1 MFVAS
6 EILFVAFTRDTPP
19 YPLSMDG
26 GTDGGSTEQTA
37 MRPGLD
43 GIPSY
48 YINIFSFVT
57 CRVRRGGEGLLD
69 APGTSSTRTRTGTA
83 STIPITVIKG
93 IVDNL
98 AVCFMVFPRV
108 FLCLLPVFVLSCGQ
122 NTVILS
128 IYSQKYHHFSI
139 SRAFF
144 ACSASAIT
152 RLLVTFPTV
161 CGVSCH

>member
-1 MFVAS
+1 M
-6 EILFVAFTRDTPP
+6 ILLIAFTRDTPP

-26 GTDGGSTEQTA
+26 GIDGGSTEQTA
-37 MRPGLD
+37 MRAGKETVYP
-43 GIPSY
+43 PPTT
-48 YINIFSFVT
+48 FSFTVSAS
-57 CRVRRGGEGLLD
+57 VRRGGGV
-69 APGTSSTRTRTGTA
+69 AGCTRYKLHQKTRTGTA

-108 FLCLLPVFVLSCGQ
+108 FLCLLPIFVLSCGK
-122 NTVILS
+122 NTVIFT

>member
-1 MFVAS
+1 MTGC
-6 EILFVAFTRDTPP
+6 TRYKQDQ
-19 YPLSMDG
+19 
-26 GTDGGSTEQTA
+26 E
-37 MRPGLD
+37 
-43 GIPSY
+43 
-48 YINIFSFVT
+48 
-57 CRVRRGGEGLLD
+57 
-69 APGTSSTRTRTGTA
+69 TRTGTA

-93 IVDNL
+93 IVDNI

-108 FLCLLPVFVLSCGQ
+108 FLCLLLVFVLSCGQ
-122 NTVILS
+122 NTVIFT

-152 RLLVTFPTV
+152 RLLVTFPTC

>member
-1 MFVAS
+1 MGEVPNKQRCGQGWTVYPTLHQHF
-6 EILFVAFTRDTPP
+6 FFRD
-19 YPLSMDG
+19 LSCEEG
-26 GTDGGSTEQTA
+26 GRGDR
-37 MRPGLD
+37 MHPGKLHQEA
-43 GIPSY
+43 I
-48 YINIFSFVT
+48 
-57 CRVRRGGEGLLD
+57 
-69 APGTSSTRTRTGTA
+69 TGTA

-108 FLCLLPVFVLSCGQ
+108 FLCLLLIFVLSCGQ
-122 NTVILS
+122 NTVILT

>member
-1 MFVAS
+1 M
-6 EILFVAFTRDTPP
+6 ILPPTLSLWTAVLMGEVP
-19 YPLSMDG
+19 YP
-26 GTDGGSTEQTA
+26 Q
-37 MRPGLD
+37 RCGLERN
-43 GIPSY
+43 GIPTT
-48 YINIFSFVT
+48 NQSFFH
-57 CRVRRGGEGLLD
+57 RVCQCEEGGGVAGCKKHHE
-69 APGTSSTRTRTGTA
+69 TRTGTA

-98 AVCFMVFPRV
+98 AVCFMVFPRG
-108 FLCLLPVFVLSCGQ
+108 FSCLLLVFVLSCGQ
-122 NTVILS
+122 NTVVLS

-152 RLLVTFPTV
+152 RLFVTFPTA

>member
-1 MFVAS
+1 MRFCLLLLRV
-6 EILFVAFTRDTPP
+6 ILPPTLSLHTAVLMGEVPNKQRCRQGWTVYPTLHQPFFFRD
-19 YPLSMDG
+19 LSCEEG
-26 GTDGGSTEQTA
+26 GGVTDCTQVKPHQET
-37 MRPGLD
+37 
-43 GIPSY
+43 I
-48 YINIFSFVT
+48 
-57 CRVRRGGEGLLD
+57 
-69 APGTSSTRTRTGTA
+69 TGTA

-108 FLCLLPVFVLSCGQ
+108 FLCLLLVFVLSCGQ

-128 IYSQKYHHFSI
+128 IYSQKWHHFSI

-152 RLLVTFPTV
+152 RLFVTFPTA

>member
-1 MFVAS
+1 MGEVPNKQRCGP
-6 EILFVAFTRDTPP
+6 ERN
-19 YPLSMDG
+19 
-26 GTDGGSTEQTA
+26 
-37 MRPGLD
+37 
-43 GIPSY
+43 GIPTT
-48 YINIFSFVT
+48 NHLFFH
-57 CRVRRGGEGLLD
+57 RVCQCEEGGGVAGCAKDKLHQE
-69 APGTSSTRTRTGTA
+69 TRTGTA

-108 FLCLLPVFVLSCGQ
+108 FLCLLLVFVLSCGQ
-122 NTVILS
+122 NTVIFT

>member
-1 MFVAS
+1 M
-6 EILFVAFTRDTPP
+6 
-19 YPLSMDG
+19 
-26 GTDGGSTEQTA
+26 
-37 MRPGLD
+37 PGCTGHQQD
-43 GIPSY
+43 Q
-48 YINIFSFVT
+48 
-57 CRVRRGGEGLLD
+57 E
-69 APGTSSTRTRTGTA
+69 TRTGAA

-108 FLCLLPVFVLSCGQ
+108 FLCLLLVFVLSCGQ

-128 IYSQKYHHFSI
+128 IYSQKCHHFSI
-139 SRAFF
+139 SSAFF

-152 RLLVTFPTV
+152 KLLVTFPTA

>member
-1 MFVAS
+1 MGEVPNKQRCGLERNGISTTNHLFFHRVCQCAEGGGVAGC
-6 EILFVAFTRDTPP
+6 TRYQQDQ
-19 YPLSMDG
+19 
-26 GTDGGSTEQTA
+26 E
-37 MRPGLD
+37 
-43 GIPSY
+43 
-48 YINIFSFVT
+48 
-57 CRVRRGGEGLLD
+57 
-69 APGTSSTRTRTGTA
+69 TRTGTA

-98 AVCFMVFPRV
+98 AVCFMVFSRV
-108 FLCLLPVFVLSCGQ
+108 FLCLLLIFVLSCGQ

-152 RLLVTFPTV
+152 KLLVTFPTA

>member
-1 MFVAS
+1 M
-6 EILFVAFTRDTPP
+6 ILPP
-19 YPLSMDG
+19 TLSLRTAVLMGEVSYP
-26 GTDGGSTEQTA
+26 Q
-37 MRPGLD
+37 RCGLERKRHTHHHTL
-43 GIPSY
+43 
-48 YINIFSFVT
+48 FFH
-57 CRVRRGGEGLLD
+57 RVCQCEEGEGITGCTQ
-69 APGTSSTRTRTGTA
+69 APAEPETRTGTA

-108 FLCLLPVFVLSCGQ
+108 FLCLLPIFVLSCGQ

>member
-1 MFVAS
+1 M
-6 EILFVAFTRDTPP
+6 ILPP
-19 YPLSMDG
+19 TLSLC
-26 GTDGGSTEQTA
+26 TA
-37 MRPGLD
+37 VLMGEVPKKQRCGLERN
-43 GIPSY
+43 GIPTT
-48 YINIFSFVT
+48 NQSFFHRVCQCEEGGGVT
-57 CRVRRGGEGLLD
+57 GCTQVKQNQE
-69 APGTSSTRTRTGTA
+69 TRTGTA

-98 AVCFMVFPRV
+98 AVCFMVFPRG
-108 FLCLLPVFVLSCGQ
+108 FSCLLLFFVLSCGQ
-122 NTVILS
+122 NTVIFT

-152 RLLVTFPTV
+152 RLLVTFPTA

>member
-1 MFVAS
+1 MGEVPNTQRCGQERS
-6 EILFVAFTRDTPP
+6 
-19 YPLSMDG
+19 
-26 GTDGGSTEQTA
+26 
-37 MRPGLD
+37 
-43 GIPSY
+43 GIPTT
-48 YINIFSFVT
+48 NHLFFHRVCQCEEGGGVT
-57 CRVRRGGEGLLD
+57 GCTKDQE
-69 APGTSSTRTRTGTA
+69 TRTGTA

-108 FLCLLPVFVLSCGQ
+108 FLCLLLVFVLSCGQ

-139 SRAFF
+139 SSAFF

>member
-1 MFVAS
+1 MGEVPNKQRCGQGWTVYPPPTN
-6 EILFVAFTRDTPP
+6 LFFHRVCQCEEGGGMTGCTR
-19 YPLSMDG
+19 YQQHQ
-26 GTDGGSTEQTA
+26 E
-37 MRPGLD
+37 
-43 GIPSY
+43 
-48 YINIFSFVT
+48 
-57 CRVRRGGEGLLD
+57 
-69 APGTSSTRTRTGTA
+69 TRTGTA

-108 FLCLLPVFVLSCGQ
+108 FSCLLLIFVLSCCQ

-152 RLLVTFPTV
+152 RLLVTFPIC

>member
-1 MFVAS
+1 MLLRL
-6 EILFVAFTRDTPP
+6 ILPP
-19 YPLSMDG
+19 TLSLWTAVLMGEVPNKQRCGQGWTVYP
-26 GTDGGSTEQTA
+26 TCST
-37 MRPGLD
+37 
-43 GIPSY
+43 
-48 YINIFSFVT
+48 IFSS
-57 CRVRRGGEGLLD
+57 RLASVRRGGGVT
-69 APGTSSTRTRTGTA
+69 GCTRYQRHQEARTGTA

-98 AVCFMVFPRV
+98 AVRFMVFPRV
-108 FLCLLPVFVLSCGQ
+108 FLCLLPVFVLSCCQ

>member
-1 MFVAS
+1 M
-6 EILFVAFTRDTPP
+6 ILLIAFTRDTPP
-19 YPLSMDG
+19 YPLSTDG

-43 GIPSY
+43 GIPHTTST
-48 YINIFSFVT
+48 FFFRALS
-57 CRVRRGGEGLLD
+57 CEEGGETGC
-69 APGTSSTRTRTGTA
+69 TRHQQDQETGTGTA

-108 FLCLLPVFVLSCGQ
+108 FLCLLPVVVLSCGQ

-128 IYSQKYHHFSI
+128 IYSQKYDHFSI

-144 ACSASAIT
+144 ACSAAAMT

>member
-1 MFVAS
+1 M
-6 EILFVAFTRDTPP
+6 ILLITFTRDTPP
-19 YPLSMDG
+19 YPLSTDG

-37 MRPGLD
+37 MRSGL
-43 GIPSY
+43 GGMPPHTQL
-48 YINIFSFVT
+48 FFKPACQCEEGGGVT
-57 CRVRRGGEGLLD
+57 GC
-69 APGTSSTRTRTGTA
+69 TRHQQDQETRTGTA

-98 AVCFMVFPRV
+98 AVRFMVFPRV
-108 FLCLLPVFVLSCGQ
+108 FLCLLLIFVLSCGQ

>member
-1 MFVAS
+1 MTGC
-6 EILFVAFTRDTPP
+6 TRHQQDQETK
-19 YPLSMDG
+19 
-26 GTDGGSTEQTA
+26 
-37 MRPGLD
+37 
-43 GIPSY
+43 
-48 YINIFSFVT
+48 
-57 CRVRRGGEGLLD
+57 
-69 APGTSSTRTRTGTA
+69 TGTA

-98 AVCFMVFPRV
+98 AVRFMVFPRV
-108 FLCLLPVFVLSCGQ
+108 FLCLLPIFVLSCGQ

-161 CGVSCH
+161 CGVSCHWKRAFKPKIDPAGLPLLL

>member
-1 MFVAS
+1 M
-6 EILFVAFTRDTPP
+6 ILPP
-19 YPLSMDG
+19 TLSLWTAVLMGEVPNKQRCGQGWTGYP
-26 GTDGGSTEQTA
+26 
-37 MRPGLD
+37 PH
-43 GIPSY
+43 

-57 CRVRRGGEGLLD
+57 CRVRRGEGLLD
-69 APGTSSTRTRTGTA
+69 APRYQQHQETRTGTA

-98 AVCFMVFPRV
+98 AVRFMVFPRV
-108 FLCLLPVFVLSCGQ
+108 FLCLLLVFVLSCCQ

>member
-1 MFVAS
+1 MMHPCKQDK
-6 EILFVAFTRDTPP
+6 E
-19 YPLSMDG
+19 
-26 GTDGGSTEQTA
+26 
-37 MRPGLD
+37 
-43 GIPSY
+43 
-48 YINIFSFVT
+48 
-57 CRVRRGGEGLLD
+57 
-69 APGTSSTRTRTGTA
+69 TRTGTA

-93 IVDNL
+93 RVDNL
-98 AVCFMVFPRV
+98 VVCFMVFPRV
-108 FLCLLPVFVLSCGQ
+108 FSCLLPVFVLSCGQ
-122 NTVILS
+122 NTMIFT

>member
-1 MFVAS
+1 M
-6 EILFVAFTRDTPP
+6 ILPP
-19 YPLSMDG
+19 TLSLR
-26 GTDGGSTEQTA
+26 TA
-37 MRPGLD
+37 VLMGEVPNKQRCGQGWTVCPHILNYFFK
-43 GIPSY
+43 PA
-48 YINIFSFVT
+48 
-57 CRVRRGGEGLLD
+57 CQCEEGEGIT
-69 APGTSSTRTRTGTA
+69 GCTRYQQDKETRTGTA

-108 FLCLLPVFVLSCGQ
+108 FLCLLPIFVLSCGQ

>member
-1 MFVAS
+1 MGEV
-6 EILFVAFTRDTPP
+6 P
-19 YPLSMDG
+19 YS
-26 GTDGGSTEQTA
+26 Q
-37 MRPGLD
+37 RCGLERN
-43 GIPSY
+43 GIPTTTHL
-48 YINIFSFVT
+48 FFHRVCQCEEGGVT
-57 CRVRRGGEGLLD
+57 GCTRHQQDQE
-69 APGTSSTRTRTGTA
+69 TRTVTA

-108 FLCLLPVFVLSCGQ
+108 FLCLLLIFVLSCCQ

-128 IYSQKYHHFSI
+128 IYSQKWHHFSI

-152 RLLVTFPTV
+152 KLLVTFPTC

>member
-1 MFVAS
+1 MRAGKERYTPHILNQFSNRLAS
-6 EILFVAFTRDTPP
+6 
-19 YPLSMDG
+19 
-26 GTDGGSTEQTA
+26 
-37 MRPGLD
+37 
-43 GIPSY
+43 
-48 YINIFSFVT
+48 
-57 CRVRRGGEGLLD
+57 VRRGEGCRMHQ
-69 APGTSSTRTRTGTA
+69 GQQHRETRTGTA

-152 RLLVTFPTV
+152 KLLVTFPTV

>member
-1 MFVAS
+1 MTGC
-6 EILFVAFTRDTPP
+6 TR
-19 YPLSMDG
+19 YQ
-26 GTDGGSTEQTA
+26 E
-37 MRPGLD
+37 
-43 GIPSY
+43 
-48 YINIFSFVT
+48 
-57 CRVRRGGEGLLD
+57 
-69 APGTSSTRTRTGTA
+69 TRTGTA

-108 FLCLLPVFVLSCGQ
+108 FLCLLPIFVLSCGQ

-161 CGVSCH
+161 CGVSCHRQRAFKPKIDPAGLPLLL